1 MIPQSKEIAFKKLDL
16 EGLKTL
22 VGWAKEE
29 GWNPGPYDADA
40 FYFTDPDGHYGLF
53 KDDKMIGGGSIV
65 SYNGEFGF
73 MGLFIMLPAYR
84 SAGLGKQLWFM
95 RRDLLLKRLKPN
107 ASIGMDGVLAMQGF
121 YAKGGFHIAFRD
133 ERYQLTG
140 SEFQHHPSVS
150 SFTNEDF
157 TELVQFDLKC
167 FGFNRNAFLSQWLK
181 LPESKVFVHR
191 SEGRFT
197 GYAVLRQANIGFKI
211 GPLFAEDAKVAEKL
225 YQTCLSA
232 VPGSLVYLDIPV
244 SNRNAV
250 ELVKNHNASYVFEC
264 ARMYYGKSPEIEM
277 DKVYGITTF
286 ELG

>member
-22 VGWAKEE
+22 IGWAKEE

-65 SYNGEFGF
+65 SYNGDFGF
-73 MGLFIMLPAYR
+73 MGLFIILPAYR

-225 YQTCLSA
+225 YQSCLSA

-250 ELVKNHNASYVFEC
+250 ELVKNHNATYVFEC
-264 ARMYYGKSPEIEM
+264 ARMYYGKTPEIEM

>member
-65 SYNGEFGF
+65 SYNGDFGF
-73 MGLFIMLPAYR
+73 MGLFIILPAYR

-107 ASIGMDGVLAMQGF
+107 ASIGMDGVLAMQDF

-225 YQTCLSA
+225 YQSCLSA

-250 ELVKNHNASYVFEC
+250 ELVKNHNATYVFEC
-264 ARMYYGKSPEIEM
+264 ARMYYGKTPEIEM